1 MKTIEIKPRI
11 FDGKEIK
18 EIELDL
24 DSITGKVLL
33 DSEREFTMGQ
43 NINLGVL
50 QNNMAFATIVASKVS
65 NVDIDFI
72 KALPAPKFNEVIMTV
87 QGFLIS
93 GE

>member
-1 MKTIEIKPRI
+1 MTIIEIKPSN

-50 QNNMAFATIVASKVS
+50 QNNMAFATIVASKVA

>member
-1 MKTIEIKPRI
+1 MTKISIKPSQYE
-11 FDGKEIK
+11 GKEIT
-18 EIELDL
+18 EIELEL
-24 DSITGKVLL
+24 DKITGKVMLE
-33 DSEREFTMGQ
+33 SEKEFTMGQ

-50 QNNMAFATIVASKVS
+50 QNNMTFATIVASKVS

>member
-87 QGFLIS
+87 QGFI
-93 GE
+93 

>member
-33 DSEREFTMGQ
+33 DSEKEFTMGQ

>member
-1 MKTIEIKPRI
+1 MKIIEIKPSN

-50 QNNMAFATIVASKVS
+50 QNNMAFATIVASKVA

-72 KALPAPKFNEVIMTV
+72 KALPAPEFNEVIMTI

>member
-1 MKTIEIKPRI
+1 MKTIEIKPTN
-11 FDGKEIK
+11 FDGKEINK
-18 EIELDL
+18 IELDL

-50 QNNMAFATIVASKVS
+50 QNNMTFATIVASKVS

-72 KALPAPKFNEVIMTV
+72 KALPAPKFNEVVMTV